1 MSAYWSDFVKTL
13 DPYVPGEQPK
23 QTDLIKLN
31 TNESPFA
38 PSPAVLEAIRHA
50 TADQL
55 RLYPS
60 PESDRLRTA
69 LGKYYD
75 LPVDHVFA
83 GNGSDEVL
91 AHLFLSLFRHHGKQ
105 ILFPDITYSF
115 YPVYCRLYD
124 IDFQNVPLAEDFS
137 IRIQDY
143 LALPADAVSAV
154 IFPNPNAPTGIA
166 LKRAE
171 IEQLL
176 IQRPQW
182 VIAIDEAYVDFG
194 AESCVPLIKKYKNLV
209 VLQTLSKARSL
220 AGLRVGFALGQP
232 ELLEGLVRV
241 KNSFNSYPVDRLA
254 EAGAIAAFE
263 DQAYF
268 EHTTREVIA
277 TRDELT
283 EALTKLGFV
292 VLPSKANFVFISHPR
307 HDAAQLVVA
316 LRSHAIL
323 VRHFRLPRIASFL
336 RVTIGTKKQCE
347 TLIKSLSE
355 IVS

>member
-38 PSPAVLEAIRHA
+38 PSPAVLEAIRRA

-60 PESDRLRTA
+60 PESDLLRTA
-69 LGKYYD
+69 VGKYYD

-124 IDFQNVPLAEDFS
+124 IDYQNVPLADDFS

-143 LALPADAVSAV
+143 LALPAESVSAV

-166 LKRAE
+166 IERAE

-182 VIAIDEAYVDFG
+182 VIAVDEAYVDFG

-209 VLQTLSKARSL
+209 VLQTLSKSRSL

-268 EHTTREVIA
+268 EQTTGQVA
-277 TRDELT
+277 DTRASLT
-283 EALTKLGFV
+283 EALHKLGFE
-292 VLPSKANFVFISHPR
+292 VLPSSANFVFVSHPQ
-307 HDAAQLVVA
+307 HDAAQLLTA

-323 VRHFRLPRIASFL
+323 VRHFRHPRIASFL

-355 IVS
+355 ILS

>member
-1 MSAYWSDFVKTL
+1 MSSYWSDFVKTL

-38 PSPAVLEAIRHA
+38 PSPAVVRAISEAA
-50 TADQL
+50 NGQL

-60 PESDRLRTA
+60 PESDHLRTCV
-69 LGKYYD
+69 GSYYD
-75 LPVDHVFA
+75 LPADHVFA

-124 IDFQNVPLAEDFS
+124 IDYQTIPLAEDFS
-137 IRIQDY
+137 IRLQDY
-143 LALPADAVSAV
+143 LALPAETVSAI

-166 LKRAE
+166 LTRDE
-171 IEQLL
+171 IERLL
-176 IQRPQW
+176 VARPDC
-182 VIAIDEAYVDFG
+182 VVAIDEAYVDFG
-194 AESCVPLIKKYKNLV
+194 AQSCIPLVKKYANLI

-220 AGLRVGFALGQP
+220 AGLRVGFAFAQP
-232 ELLEGLVRV
+232 TLLEALMRV

-268 EHTTREVIA
+268 LDTTGQVIKNREYLSA
-277 TRDELT
+277 EL
-283 EALTKLGFV
+283 ARLGFQ
-292 VLPSKANFVFISHPR
+292 VLPSKANFLFVSHPA
-307 HDAAQLVVA
+307 HDASALLGE
-316 LRSHAIL
+316 LRSRAIL
-323 VRHFRLPRIASFL
+323 VRHFRHPRISSFL

-355 IVS
+355 ILS

>member
-38 PSPAVLEAIRHA
+38 PSPAVLDAIRQA

-60 PESDRLRTA
+60 PESDRLRA
-69 LGKYYD
+69 AVARYYD
-75 LPVDHVFA
+75 LSQDQVFP

-91 AHLFLSLFRHHGKQ
+91 AHLFLGLFRHQGKQ

-124 IDFQNVPLAEDFS
+124 IDYQNVALADDFS
-137 IRIQDY
+137 IRLQDY
-143 LALPADAVSAV
+143 LAVPPDTVSAV
-154 IFPNPNAPTGIA
+154 IFPNPNAPTGMAIG
-166 LKRAE
+166 RDE

-182 VIAIDEAYVDFG
+182 VVAVDEAYVDFG
-194 AESCVPLIKKYKNLV
+194 AQSCIPLIKKYKNLV
-209 VLQTLSKARSL
+209 VLQTLSKSRSL
-220 AGLRVGFALGQP
+220 AGLRVGFAFAQP

-263 DQAYF
+263 DESYF
-268 EHTTREVIA
+268 ELTTREIVQ
-277 TRDELT
+277 TREQLS
-283 EALTKLGFV
+283 EAMRALGFT
-292 VLPSKANFVFISHPR
+292 VLPSKANFIFVSHPQY
-307 HDAAQLVVA
+307 DAAQLLTS
-316 LRSHAIL
+316 LRSNAIL
-323 VRHFRLPRIASFL
+323 VRHFRHPRIASFL

>member
-38 PSPAVLEAIRHA
+38 PSPAVLDAIRQA

-60 PESDRLRTA
+60 PESDRLRA
-69 LGKYYD
+69 AVARYYD
-75 LPVDHVFA
+75 LSEDQVFP

-91 AHLFLSLFRHHGKQ
+91 AHLFLGLFRHQGKQ

-124 IDFQNVPLAEDFS
+124 IDYQNVALADDFS
-137 IRIQDY
+137 IRLQDY
-143 LALPADAVSAV
+143 LALPPETVSAV
-154 IFPNPNAPTGIA
+154 IFPNPNAPTGMAIG
-166 LKRAE
+166 RDE

-182 VIAIDEAYVDFG
+182 VVAVDEAYVDFG
-194 AESCVPLIKKYKNLV
+194 AQSCVPLIKKYKNLV
-209 VLQTLSKARSL
+209 VLQTLSKSRSL
-220 AGLRVGFALGQP
+220 AGLRVGFAFAQP

-263 DQAYF
+263 DQSYF
-268 EHTTREVIA
+268 EQTTREIVQ
-277 TRDELT
+277 TREQLS
-283 EALTKLGFV
+283 EAMRALGFT
-292 VLPSKANFVFISHPR
+292 VLPSKANFIFVSHPQY
-307 HDAAQLVVA
+307 DAAQLLA
-316 LRSHAIL
+316 SLRSHAIL
-323 VRHFRLPRIASFL
+323 VRHFRHPRIASFL

>member
-13 DPYVPGEQPK
+13 DPYVPGEQPR

-38 PSPAVLEAIRHA
+38 PSPAVLDAIRQA

-60 PESDRLRTA
+60 PESDRLRA
-69 LGKYYD
+69 AVARYYD
-75 LPVDHVFA
+75 LSEDQVFP

-91 AHLFLSLFRHHGKQ
+91 AHLFLGLFRHQGKQ

-124 IDFQNVPLAEDFS
+124 IDYQNVALADDFS
-137 IRIQDY
+137 IRLQDY
-143 LALPADAVSAV
+143 LALPPETVSAV
-154 IFPNPNAPTGIA
+154 IFPNPNAPTGMAIG
-166 LKRAE
+166 RDE

-182 VIAIDEAYVDFG
+182 VVAVDEAYVDFG
-194 AESCVPLIKKYKNLV
+194 AQSCVPLIKKYKNLV
-209 VLQTLSKARSL
+209 VLQTLSKSRSL
-220 AGLRVGFALGQP
+220 AGLRVGFAFAQP

-263 DQAYF
+263 DQSYF
-268 EHTTREVIA
+268 EQTTREIVQ
-277 TRDELT
+277 TREQLS
-283 EALTKLGFV
+283 EAMRTLGFT
-292 VLPSKANFVFISHPR
+292 VLPSKANFIFVSHPQ
-307 HDAAQLVVA
+307 HDAAQLLTS

-323 VRHFRLPRIASFL
+323 VRHFRHPRIASFL

>member
-13 DPYVPGEQPK
+13 DPYVPGEQPT

-38 PSPAVLEAIRHA
+38 PSPAVLEAIRQA

-69 LGKYYD
+69 VGKYYD
-75 LPVDHVFA
+75 LPADHVFP

-91 AHLFLSLFRHHGKQ
+91 AHLFLSLFRHQGKQ
-105 ILFPDITYSF
+105 ILLPDISYSF

-124 IDFQNVPLAEDFS
+124 IDYQSVPLADDFS

-143 LALPADAVSAV
+143 LALPAESISAV

-166 LKRAE
+166 LTRAE

-182 VIAIDEAYVDFG
+182 VVAVDEAYVDFG
-194 AESCVPLIKKYKNLV
+194 AESCVPLIRKYKNLV
-209 VLQTLSKARSL
+209 VLQTLSKSRSL

-241 KNSFNSYPVDRLA
+241 KNSFNSYPIDRLA

-268 EHTTREVIA
+268 EHTIGQVVDTREYLI
-277 TRDELT
+277 
-283 EALTKLGFV
+283 EALKKLGFE
-292 VLPSKANFVFISHPR
+292 VLPSRANFVFVSHPQ
-307 HDAAQLVVA
+307 HDAGQLLAA
-316 LRSHAIL
+316 LRAHAIL
-323 VRHFRLPRIASFL
+323 VRHFSHPRIASFL

-355 IVS
+355 ILS

>member
-1 MSAYWSDFVKTL
+1 
-13 DPYVPGEQPK
+13 
-23 QTDLIKLN
+23 
-31 TNESPFA
+31 
-38 PSPAVLEAIRHA
+38 
-50 TADQL
+50 
-55 RLYPS
+55 
-60 PESDRLRTA
+60 
-69 LGKYYD
+69 
-75 LPVDHVFA
+75 
-83 GNGSDEVL
+83 
-91 AHLFLSLFRHHGKQ
+91 
-105 ILFPDITYSF
+105 
-115 YPVYCRLYD
+115 
-124 IDFQNVPLAEDFS
+124 
-137 IRIQDY
+137 
-143 LALPADAVSAV
+143 
-154 IFPNPNAPTGIA
+154 
-166 LKRAE
+166 
-171 IEQLL
+171 
-176 IQRPQW
+176 
-182 VIAIDEAYVDFG
+182 
-194 AESCVPLIKKYKNLV
+194 VPLIKKYKNLV

-283 EALTKLGFV
+283 EALTRLGFV

>member
-38 PSPAVLEAIRHA
+38 PSPAVLDAIRQA

-60 PESDRLRTA
+60 PESDRLRA
-69 LGKYYD
+69 AVARYYD
-75 LPVDHVFA
+75 LSQDQVFP

-91 AHLFLSLFRHHGKQ
+91 AHLFLGLFRHQGKQ

-124 IDFQNVPLAEDFS
+124 IDYQNVALADDFS
-137 IRIQDY
+137 IRLQDY
-143 LALPADAVSAV
+143 LAVPPDTVSAV
-154 IFPNPNAPTGIA
+154 IFPNPNAPTGMAIG
-166 LKRAE
+166 RDE

-182 VIAIDEAYVDFG
+182 VVAVDEAYVDFG
-194 AESCVPLIKKYKNLV
+194 AQSCIPLIKKYKNLV
-209 VLQTLSKARSL
+209 VLQTLSKSRSL
-220 AGLRVGFALGQP
+220 AGLRVGFAFAQP

-263 DQAYF
+263 DQSYF
-268 EHTTREVIA
+268 ELTTREIVQ
-277 TRDELT
+277 TREQLS
-283 EALTKLGFV
+283 EAMRALGFT
-292 VLPSKANFVFISHPR
+292 VLPSKANFIFVSHPQY
-307 HDAAQLVVA
+307 DAAQLLTS

-323 VRHFRLPRIASFL
+323 VRHFRHPRIASFL

>member
-1 MSAYWSDFVKTL
+1 MSSYWSDFVKTL

-31 TNESPFA
+31 TNESPFE
-38 PSPAVLEAIRHA
+38 PSPAVVRAIA
-50 TADQL
+50 ETANAQL

-60 PESDRLRTA
+60 PESDRLRTRVGA
-69 LGKYYD
+69 YYD
-75 LPVDHVFA
+75 LPADHVFA

-124 IDFQNVPLAEDFS
+124 IDYQTVPLAEDFS
-137 IRIQDY
+137 IRLQDY
-143 LALPADAVSAV
+143 LAQPKETVSAI

-166 LKRAE
+166 LTRDD
-171 IEQLL
+171 IERLL
-176 IQRPQW
+176 VARPDC
-182 VIAIDEAYVDFG
+182 VVAIDEAYVDFG
-194 AESCVPLIKKYKNLV
+194 AQSCIPLVKKYANLI

-220 AGLRVGFALGQP
+220 AGLRVGFAFAQP
-232 ELLEGLVRV
+232 ALLEALVRV

-268 EHTTREVIA
+268 LETTGQVIQNREYLSA
-277 TRDELT
+277 EL
-283 EALTKLGFV
+283 ARLGFT
-292 VLPSKANFVFISHPR
+292 VLPSKANFLFVSHPA
-307 HDAAQLVVA
+307 HDAEALLKA
-316 LRSHAIL
+316 LRSRAIL
-323 VRHFRLPRIASFL
+323 VRHFRQPRISSFL

-355 IVS
+355 ILS

>member
-13 DPYVPGEQPK
+13 DPYVPGEQPQ

-38 PSPAVLEAIRHA
+38 PSPAVLAAIRQA
-50 TADQL
+50 TSEQL

-60 PESDRLRTA
+60 PESDRLRIA
-69 LGKYYD
+69 AGQYYD
-75 LPVDHVFA
+75 LPVDHVFP

-124 IDFQNVPLAEDFS
+124 IDYQNVALADDLS
-137 IRIQDY
+137 IRIKDY
-143 LALPADAVSAV
+143 LSVPADSVSAV

-166 LKRAE
+166 IKRDE

-182 VIAIDEAYVDFG
+182 VVAIDEAYVDFG
-194 AESCVPLIKKYKNLV
+194 AESCIPLVRKYKNLV
-209 VLQTLSKARSL
+209 VLQTLSKSRSL
-220 AGLRVGFALGQP
+220 AGLRVGFAFAQP
-232 ELLEGLVRV
+232 ELLEGLMRV

-268 EHTTREVIA
+268 EQTTREILD
-277 TRDELT
+277 TRAYLSD
-283 EALTKLGFV
+283 ALSGLGFH
-292 VLPSKANFVFISHPR
+292 VLPSKANFIFISHPA
-307 HDAAQLVVA
+307 HDAAHLLA
-316 LRSHAIL
+316 TLRTQGIF
-323 VRHFRLPRIASFL
+323 VRHFKHPRIASFL

>member
-38 PSPAVLEAIRHA
+38 PSPAVLDAIRQA

-60 PESDRLRTA
+60 PESDRLRAAVARYYA
-69 LGKYYD
+69 LSED
-75 LPVDHVFA
+75 QVFP

-91 AHLFLSLFRHHGKQ
+91 AHLFLGLFRHHGKQ

-124 IDFQNVPLAEDFS
+124 IDYQNVALADDFS
-137 IRIQDY
+137 IRLQDY
-143 LALPADAVSAV
+143 LALPPETVSAV
-154 IFPNPNAPTGIA
+154 IFPNPNAPTGMAIG
-166 LKRAE
+166 RDE

-182 VIAIDEAYVDFG
+182 VVAVDEAYVDFG
-194 AESCVPLIKKYKNLV
+194 AQSCVPLIKKYKNLV
-209 VLQTLSKARSL
+209 VLQTLSKSRSL
-220 AGLRVGFALGQP
+220 AGLRVGFAFAQP

-263 DQAYF
+263 DEPYF
-268 EHTTREVIA
+268 EQTTREIVQ
-277 TRDELT
+277 TREQLS
-283 EALTKLGFV
+283 EAMRALGFT
-292 VLPSKANFVFISHPR
+292 VLPSKANFIFVSHPQY
-307 HDAAQLVVA
+307 DAAQLLTS
-316 LRSHAIL
+316 LRAHAIL
-323 VRHFRLPRIASFL
+323 VRHFRHPRIASFL

>member
-13 DPYVPGEQPK
+13 DPYVPGEQPQ

-38 PSPAVLEAIRHA
+38 PSPAVLEAIRQAASEH
-50 TADQL
+50 L

-60 PESDRLRTA
+60 PESDRLRSVV
-69 LGKYYD
+69 GNYYG
-75 LPVDHVFA
+75 LPADHVFP

-124 IDFQNVPLAEDFS
+124 IDYLNVPLADDLS
-137 IRIQDY
+137 IRIEDY
-143 LALPADAVSAV
+143 LSVPAESVSAV

-166 LKRAE
+166 LALE
-171 IEQLL
+171 QIEQLL
-176 IQRPQW
+176 IQRPEW
-182 VIAIDEAYVDFG
+182 VVAVDEAYVDFG
-194 AESCVPLIKKYKNLV
+194 AKTCIPLIRKYKNLV
-209 VLQTLSKARSL
+209 VLQTLSKSRSL
-220 AGLRVGFALGQP
+220 AGLRVGFAFAQL

-254 EAGAIAAFE
+254 QAGAIAAFE

-268 EHTTREVIA
+268 EKTTAEICETREFLS
-277 TRDELT
+277 D
-283 EALTKLGFV
+283 ALRNLGFT
-292 VLPSKANFVFISHPR
+292 VLPSKTNFIFVTHPD
-307 HDAAQLVVA
+307 HDAAGLLAA
-316 LRSHAIL
+316 LRSQGIF
-323 VRHFRLPRIASFL
+323 VRHFRHPRIAAFL

-347 TLIKSLSE
+347 SLIKSLSE

>member
-13 DPYVPGEQPK
+13 DPYVPGEQPR

-38 PSPAVLEAIRHA
+38 PSPAVLDAIRQA

-60 PESDRLRTA
+60 PESDRLRA
-69 LGKYYD
+69 AVARYYD
-75 LPVDHVFA
+75 LSEDQVFP

-91 AHLFLSLFRHHGKQ
+91 AHLFLGLFRHQGKQ

-124 IDFQNVPLAEDFS
+124 IDYQNVALADDFS
-137 IRIQDY
+137 IRLQDY
-143 LALPADAVSAV
+143 LALPPETVSAV
-154 IFPNPNAPTGIA
+154 IFPNPNAPTGMAIG
-166 LKRAE
+166 RDE

-182 VIAIDEAYVDFG
+182 VVAVDEAYVDFG
-194 AESCVPLIKKYKNLV
+194 AQSCVPLIKKYKNLV
-209 VLQTLSKARSL
+209 VLQTLSKSRSL
-220 AGLRVGFALGQP
+220 AGLRVGFAFAQL

-263 DQAYF
+263 DQSYF
-268 EHTTREVIA
+268 EQTTREIVQ
-277 TRDELT
+277 TREQLS
-283 EALTKLGFV
+283 EAMRALGFT
-292 VLPSKANFVFISHPR
+292 VLPSKANFIFVSHPQ
-307 HDAAQLVVA
+307 HDAAQLLTC

-323 VRHFRLPRIASFL
+323 VRHFRHPRIASFL